1 MLDRCNLYLLRE
13 DYWLYHYCPLFCNWA
28 GIYLSFPVKIPKIFR
43 NINKRFRVR
52 MRVQVCPSHPPFS
65 TISHL
70 KSFLGHSKQHSLN
83 CINIPHHTKPHQ
95 IPRLWKFEAE
105 GFRWWLIGA
114 KPVSGQYFWSFAG
127 RHNPPITKPY
137 KGQPLRAVKYTHTHR
152 HTKTHSHRHTDTDIH
167 ARTLLYTDH

>member
-1 MLDRCNLYLLRE
+1 MLDHCNLYLPRE
-13 DYWLYHYCPLFCNWA
+13 DYWLYHYCNWA
-28 GIYLSFPVKIPKIFR
+28 GIYISFPLRIPKIFR

-95 IPRLWKFEAE
+95 IPRLWKAE

-137 KGQPLRAVKYTHTHR
+137 KGQPLRCKVYTQTYRHR
-152 HTKTHSHRHTDTDIH
+152 HTREHTFVHRSLISKVLFSTIE
-167 ARTLLYTDH
+167 